1 MDEKIDAPKLNGEQ
15 GEDHEE
21 GFGELLK
28 FTFGGFFGGI
38 VLGVVLD
45 YLGFQKNAIGQW
57 LVRTLS
63 GEGESI
69 FEGIFALRRRLEK
82 ASGSMAEAYGWG
94 KLIGMMVPCC
104 AEHDALYAD
113 QWRADENGNLVVV
126 VTGAGPRNH
135 WWAPIGREY
144 LIEDYKTIKHSGNP
158 TGHSLLFVSPL
169 TLQAICFVYG
179 DGV

>member
-1 MDEKIDAPKLNGEQ
+1 M
-15 GEDHEE
+15 
-21 GFGELLK
+21 
-28 FTFGGFFGGI
+28 
-38 VLGVVLD
+38 
-45 YLGFQKNAIGQW
+45 
-57 LVRTLS
+57 
-63 GEGESI
+63 
-69 FEGIFALRRRLEK
+69 RRLP
-82 ASGSMAEAYGWG
+82 AMIAYSTLVGLSCGGAQGGALSDWFES
-94 KLIGMMVPCC
+94 LSRYSPSIGMMVPCC